1 MAIFDIT
8 ISIDKMNFSPD
19 SVQLEVLQN
28 VKTILTTAKGS
39 VPLDRDFGINT
50 YLIDRPISVIKP
62 LLIKEV
68 KEAIDKYEPRA
79 KFKSIVWDGEVSEGK
94 LRPIVKV
101 VINTNA

>member
-1 MAIFDIT
+1 MIIFDVMA
-8 ISIDKMNFSPD
+8 SIDKLNFKPD
-19 SVQLEVLQN
+19 SVQVEVLQN

-68 KEAIDKYEPRA
+68 KEAIDKFRA
-79 KFKSIVWDGEVSEGK
+79 GGKGIFGEVKAGK
-94 LRPIVKV
+94 LLMLLSVSLIGRHFLI
-101 VINTNA
+101 